1 MKDEKFCNQLADKSI
16 SAAISAIEIYNKP
29 DFSFREEAFSL
40 LMVNAWELLLKAKWL
55 EVHEDDVSS
64 LYIYDGDESTGLSP
78 KTNRCGNPITHS
90 ISYLAAKLL
99 EDENSG
105 LEKPCYD
112 NISALVEI
120 RDNSAHFINKDLY
133 FGRKILEIGM
143 ASLKNY
149 VYLATKWFKLDLG
162 RYNFFLMPIS
172 FYHGFE
178 SVKPASDT
186 LYPEQIRKLLDYL
199 DSLTKQETECE
210 IISTQNVA
218 LRLET
223 KLVRG
228 KREAAIEFRWTDD
241 PTAPSVSLREEDVL
255 KNYPLIYRELTNE
268 LRRRY
273 SDFVV
278 NHEYHQ
284 LRRNIEK
291 ERKFCLVR
299 LLNPN
304 NPNSTKQKFYNANIY
319 QEFDKH
325 YTKRKKS

>member
-1 MKDEKFCNQLADKSI
+1 MNDMKISNQFAEKSI

-55 EVHEDDVSS
+55 EDQGDDVTS
-64 LYIYDGDESTGLSP
+64 LYIYDGDESVEVSP
-78 KTNRCGNPITHS
+78 KTNRCGNPVTHS
-90 ISYLAAKLL
+90 ISYLALKLL

-133 FGRKILEIGM
+133 FGRRILEIGT
-143 ASLKNY
+143 AALKNY
-149 VYLATKWFKLDLG
+149 VYLATEWFQLDLS

-178 SVKPASDT
+178 SVEPANAA
-186 LYPEQIRKLLDYL
+186 LYPEQVKNLLNYL
-199 DSLTKQETECE
+199 DSLSKQETECE
-210 IISTQNVA
+210 NIPNQNVS
-218 LRLET
+218 LCLET
-223 KLVRG
+223 RLVRG
-228 KREAAIEFRWTDD
+228 TKAEAAEFRWTDD
-241 PTAPSVSLREEDVL
+241 PAAPSISLREEDVL
-255 KNYPLIYRELTNE
+255 KNYPLIYRELTNA
-268 LRRRY
+268 LKRRY
-273 SDFVV
+273 SDFVE
-278 NHEYHQ
+278 NREYHR
-284 LRRNIEK
+284 LRKSIETEK
-291 ERKFCLVR
+291 KFCLIR

-304 NPNSTKQKFYNANIY
+304 NPSSTKQRFYNPNIF